1 MEKSKFEVLYN
12 ANKEELDRIRRERE
26 KKIHAILLI
35 QRFFKNKKDRIKER
49 YNSRINASIL
59 IIRIIRVY
67 IFIIVIYF
75 IETFE

>member
-26 KKIHAILLI
+26 KKIHAVLLI

-49 YNSRINASIL
+49 YNRRINASIL